1 MGIEVQLRSV
11 LTYALDGGH
20 WSASRSG
27 PFTPRGRTATEI
39 TPEDVWILELVCIVW
54 GERKTSVPL
63 VIRNQSVQP
72 AALSCVVL
80 KLQSDSFGTR
90 SKKMRIS
97 QRLFI
102 RF

>member
-1 MGIEVQLRSV
+1 MAIRVQLRAV

-20 WSASRSG
+20 WSASRPG
-27 PFTPRGRTATEI
+27 PFTPRGSIATEI

-63 VIRNQSVQP
+63 VIRTQSVQP
-72 AALSCVVL
+72 AALYCVVF
-80 KLQSDSFGTR
+80 KLQCDSFG
-90 SKKMRIS
+90 SMRIS